1 MTQICPGLGKAPVP
15 GWVSM
20 IFSPDAVVMTGWA
33 LVGAEAAMTPGRVAM
48 TASAMKALARK
59 TARISASS
67 LRSMARDEGDC
78 LARLSPQCKAVTAV
92 KSHAVDI
99 DRPIRI
105 GTKNGYKRKYLY
117 DVEIPRPWR
126 VSQASAP

>member
-48 TASAMKALARK
+48 TASATKALARK
-59 TARISASS
+59 KARMSIVS
-67 LRSMARDEGDC
+67 LRSMARGENDC
-78 LARLSPQCKAVTAV
+78 LARLSAQCKAVAAV
-92 KSHAVDI
+92 KFHAADSH
-99 DRPIRI
+99 
-105 GTKNGYKRKYLY
+105 
-117 DVEIPRPWR
+117 
-126 VSQASAP
+126 